1 MKANFIQFSI
11 YLDTVKSLDI
21 ISFKKLY
28 NKKLSAFLLTGTENT
43 KEEVLG
49 MQKSFNDF
57 LIKKPELYNK
67 SQG

>member
-28 NKKLSAFLLTGTENT
+28 NKKLSAFLLKGSEQAKDEILN
-43 KEEVLG
+43 L
-49 MQKSFNDF
+49 QNSFYNF
-57 LIKKPELYNK
+57 FGSKK
-67 SQG
+67 